1 MSRKELMQA
10 IVGIKHKKDKDI
22 ARQLKEIASRAGK
35 VLKKYKT
42 LDLFYEHSYSVH
54 TPLEAT
60 IDAASL
66 PAFQSLIRLGADP
79 FFKPKPDMPSAADLL
94 AKNYFERFSSK
105 ETAPLFEWL
114 TTDKESP
121 LFTWNKLTS
130 HEPLFEKFKQA
141 NLIPQKQYVNELPI
155 HVAIAAGRM
164 DLVQEVL
171 YAAGNVQKAGDIR
184 HLSILRPAIH
194 AVLKG
199 QKNSLEI
206 LEYLLRLGASPKTLD
221 SNSAPAIIQAITAGI
236 FIENV
241 KEEAILAV
249 LDLLFQHGASHYA
262 TNTNGYT
269 PLMLAMMNGYPK
281 LFANFLD
288 KADAKTL
295 NHQAQIKPNYLLF
308 QLFDRSENR
317 LWQLDIL
324 KLLPKLK
331 EKGLEFNKTINGHPL
346 VAPFKESSY
355 SIGEVYAQNM
365 SVLHF
370 YVENMAQAIDDPVLS
385 MNKHLAIIQA
395 LVANGAD
402 PKVKATFTQT
412 KEEREA
418 SSYRTKQVCSS
429 IELTAAEYARK
440 IVDKI
445 FNHHSLG
452 YDTYLLKMYKEEN
465 DFLKNITYRNKEE
478 QIRLHKAFHQFR
490 NLELVLSGEK
500 PIPYSGL
507 PDIGKIGRVALKK
520 ESPPV
525 VVPESG
531 EAKSAMETNH
541 FDPIQFE
548 ADLTKAR
555 TEQQQDNWQ
564 ALKKSL
570 VTYTKEAGSLKDF
583 LARVEQFKTPLQ
595 LHFDITTNDKG
606 EIIRGSM
613 IYRFFHI
620 FDPHKFPTS
629 WETLRKFGQDP
640 YGVDINT
647 PYDQAIEL
655 QLTI

>member
-1 MSRKELMQA
+1 
-10 IVGIKHKKDKDI
+10 
-22 ARQLKEIASRAGK
+22 
-35 VLKKYKT
+35 
-42 LDLFYEHSYSVH
+42 
-54 TPLEAT
+54 
-60 IDAASL
+60 
-66 PAFQSLIRLGADP
+66 
-79 FFKPKPDMPSAADLL
+79 
-94 AKNYFERFSSK
+94 
-105 ETAPLFEWL
+105 
-114 TTDKESP
+114 
-121 LFTWNKLTS
+121 
-130 HEPLFEKFKQA
+130 
-141 NLIPQKQYVNELPI
+141 
-155 HVAIAAGRM
+155 
-164 DLVQEVL
+164 
-171 YAAGNVQKAGDIR
+171 
-184 HLSILRPAIH
+184 
-194 AVLKG
+194 
-199 QKNSLEI
+199 
-206 LEYLLRLGASPKTLD
+206 
-221 SNSAPAIIQAITAGI
+221 
-236 FIENV
+236 
-241 KEEAILAV
+241 
-249 LDLLFQHGASHYA
+249 
-262 TNTNGYT
+262 
-269 PLMLAMMNGYPK
+269 
-281 LFANFLD
+281 
-288 KADAKTL
+288 
-295 NHQAQIKPNYLLF
+295 
-308 QLFDRSENR
+308 
-317 LWQLDIL
+317 
-324 KLLPKLK
+324 
-331 EKGLEFNKTINGHPL
+331 
-346 VAPFKESSY
+346 
-355 SIGEVYAQNM
+355 
-365 SVLHF
+365 
-370 YVENMAQAIDDPVLS
+370 MAQAIDDPVLS

-629 WETLRKFGQDP
+629 WETLRKFGQDT